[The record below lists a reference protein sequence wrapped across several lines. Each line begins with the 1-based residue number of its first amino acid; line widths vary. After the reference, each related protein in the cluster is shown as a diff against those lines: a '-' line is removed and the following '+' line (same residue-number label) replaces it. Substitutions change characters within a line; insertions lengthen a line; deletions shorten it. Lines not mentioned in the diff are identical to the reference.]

1 MYLRRQWML
10 GKINIVATAR
20 KLGYKGASLTKGV
33 KKVRSLL
40 MEMGITMI

>member
-10 GKINIVATAR
+10 GRINILATAR

-33 KKVRSLL
+33 KKVKTLL
-40 MEMGITMI
+40 MEMGITVL